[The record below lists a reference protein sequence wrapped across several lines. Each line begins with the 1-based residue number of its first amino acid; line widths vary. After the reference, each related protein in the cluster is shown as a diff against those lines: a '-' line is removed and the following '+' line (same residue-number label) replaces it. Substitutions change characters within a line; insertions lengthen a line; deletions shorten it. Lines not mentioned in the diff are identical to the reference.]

1 MARFDP
7 TSYPDRVAVDA
18 SARRM
23 RAEELGKLA
32 HAAATWLQGR
42 RARLTGRLG
51 RLAPAASTLAGHQST
66 R

>member
-7 TSYPDRVAVDA
+7 TSYPDRAAVDA

-23 RAEELGKLA
+23 RAEALGKLV
-32 HAAATWLQGR
+32 HAAATWLEGR
-42 RARLTGRLG
+42 RARLAGRLG
-51 RLAPAASTLAGHQST
+51 RLAPAASTLSGHQST

>member
-7 TSYPDRVAVDA
+7 TSYPDRVALDA

-23 RAEELGKLA
+23 RAEELGKLV
-32 HAAATWLQGR
+32 HAAAAWLGGR
-42 RARLTGRLG
+42 RARLAGRLG
-51 RLAPAASTLAGHQST
+51 RLAPAVSTLSGPRST